1 MYNSMKENLMEYLAK
16 FAQNGKVVREEDIKQ
31 FFEVKCSAF
40 NLVHFYL
47 WLRQFF
53 QCCVTGTERIH
64 TDLALRIR
72 IGNADPD
79 SGDRKLIKIL
89 K

>member
-1 MYNSMKENLMEYLAK
+1 VEAISMYNSMKENLMEYLAK

-47 WLRQFF
+47 
-53 QCCVTGTERIH
+53 
-64 TDLALRIR
+64 
-72 IGNADPD
+72 
-79 SGDRKLIKIL
+79 
-89 K
+89 